1 MKVYWDKTA
10 VIGLVGFTISLLLIL
25 CFMDSIS
32 HPLVGIF
39 LCLVVS
45 IFCLVIGLILAFI
58 GNGEASYICA
68 AIFGV
73 SFAAFLLGSW
83 HSLQSRLE
91 RLGVV
96 IEKRLKVTIMATQ
109 VLKFNQAQQAVL
121 NVISC
126 LQSEQDLADL
136 KRTLVKFMN
145 DHLQRE
151 MDKLWESGEM
161 SNEKL
166 QKMQSEHLRTAYK
179 LTDK

>member
-1 MKVYWDKTA
+1 
-10 VIGLVGFTISLLLIL
+10 
-25 CFMDSIS
+25 
-32 HPLVGIF
+32 
-39 LCLVVS
+39 
-45 IFCLVIGLILAFI
+45 
-58 GNGEASYICA
+58 
-68 AIFGV
+68 
-73 SFAAFLLGSW
+73 
-83 HSLQSRLE
+83 
-91 RLGVV
+91 VV